1 MPGLSDAMLLQLV
14 ASCPLLHTLGLAY
27 SEARDR
33 VRVKARARATG
44 RVRVREGL
52 VRFKV
57 RVRMS

>member
-1 MPGLSDAMLLQLV
+1 MLHQLV
-14 ASCPLLHTLGLAY
+14 TSCPLLHTLGLAY

-33 VRVKARARATG
+33 VRVKARARATV

-52 VRFKV
+52 VRFKA